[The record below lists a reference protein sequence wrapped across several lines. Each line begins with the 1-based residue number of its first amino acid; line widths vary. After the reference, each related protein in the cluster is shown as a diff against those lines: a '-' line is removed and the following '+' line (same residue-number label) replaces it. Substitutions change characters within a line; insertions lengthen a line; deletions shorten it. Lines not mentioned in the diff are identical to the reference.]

1 VGATLLELLIVMTI
15 IATLLGLGVGVFN
28 NLATADRLASGQVQ
42 DAMRAARLFALREG
56 APASVVIDP
65 GEGPGYGVV
74 YGLGLRS
81 VGNWHFED
89 ENGSGWP
96 VPARHDPDSLIED
109 GVIGSALSVG
119 VGQGLAISDPPAR
132 LDSPFGFG
140 LDVYVRPEGEA
151 RPMTLLERPGCWA
164 VRLDGEDLLEVTVM
178 LENGK
183 ELEEHR
189 RSTTARLPRDR
200 FSRLTVV
207 CDGRSLHIAID
218 GTRVGVDTRFDR
230 RRQVAVSRGSPVRSG
245 LGIEAFV
252 GAFDEL
258 RLGAVITGE
267 HEPLPAEVT
276 LEGAARMLRL
286 DRFGHLD
293 PAHHSAPVVVSF
305 LSGVPQRR
313 TSVEFG
319 LLGSVRTWT
328 STP

>member
-1 VGATLLELLIVMTI
+1 LLELLIVMSI
-15 IATLLGLGVGVFN
+15 IATLLGLGIGVFN
-28 NLATADRLASGQVQ
+28 NLATDDRLASGQIQ

-65 GEGPGYGVV
+65 GSDDGDSVV

-89 ENGSGWP
+89 ELGSGWP
-96 VPARHDPDSLIED
+96 VPARHAPDGLIGQ
-109 GVIGSALSVG
+109 GVIGSALEVTR
-119 VGQGLAISDPPAR
+119 GQELAIPEPPAR

-140 LDVYVRPEGEA
+140 LDVYVRPSGEA

-164 VRLDGEDLLEVTVM
+164 VRLDGDDLLEVSVL
-178 LENGK
+178 LEDGK
-183 ELEEHR
+183 EAEEHR
-189 RSTTARLPRDR
+189 RTTNVRLPPDR

-207 CDGRSLHIAID
+207 CDGRSLHIAVD
-218 GTRVGVDTRFDR
+218 GTRVGQDTRFDR
-230 RRQVAVSRGSPVRSG
+230 PRRLAISKGSPVRSG
-245 LGIEAFV
+245 AGLQAFE

-258 RLGAVITGE
+258 RLGAVVTGE
-267 HEPLPAEVT
+267 HEPLPAEVV
-276 LEGAARMLRL
+276 LEGGPRLVRL

-293 PAHHSAPVVVSF
+293 PAHHRSPVVVSF
-305 LSGVPQRR
+305 TSGVPPQR

-328 STP
+328 DTP